1 MDESDRKADSASALS
16 ALDITDSRA
25 FLSGV
30 SDAEQACLSGEIDPG
45 RLMLLVGTP
54 ELTKEEERAILIGC
68 LEHETLL
75 RLVLTPVLDQAGP
88 LSVESS
94 ACIRDAFA
102 DADLVALMTAA
113 VAGSDEDSE
122 AAMVGAMTG
131 LFATLSCLSTDE
143 FQAAGPALGMD
154 PDDSQG
160 FKCVFDAL
168 GGPEELTALMQPDAG
183 PPLTVFSAAMACN
196 LETQKARLYCTG
208 SMSPTLTCLDMPTVA
223 REFGP
228 ADILA
233 DSIIAFRAPDCFE
246 SDYYDDVPIMHRV
259 TEVLDGPDG
268 LPMYTTAG
276 DARGEADPCPVPYE
290 NVVGLVIGI
299 TYDAYPGNAGM
310 YNETQAAAGAFWAAS
325 DVYDE
330 AVTDYEVALSNYEVA
345 LSVYEVALSD
355 YENVVARYDQRYE
368 ELCGFPVD
376 SENTCYLA
384 DDLQQEME
392 VLWDGTE
399 TLWVEVEAQWIEA
412 KAQWVEAEAL
422 FAVTERHYAVYLQS
436 SCQYQT
442 RLHFVRTGEAVKV
455 SCSQPANELTS
466 EAVQVQPLTVILP

>member
-1 MDESDRKADSASALS
+1 
-16 ALDITDSRA
+16 
-25 FLSGV
+25 
-30 SDAEQACLSGEIDPG
+30 
-45 RLMLLVGTP
+45 
-54 ELTKEEERAILIGC
+54 
-68 LEHETLL
+68 
-75 RLVLTPVLDQAGP
+75 
-88 LSVESS
+88 
-94 ACIRDAFA
+94 
-102 DADLVALMTAA
+102 
-113 VAGSDEDSE
+113 
-122 AAMVGAMTG
+122 MVGAMTG

-368 ELCGFPVD
+368 ELCGFPRGTPRTPVTWLMTSNKKWRCCGMGRRRCGLRWRLSGLRRRLSGLRRRHCLPSRRD
-376 SENTCYLA
+376 ITPFIYSPPASTRRGCTSSE
-384 DDLQQEME
+384 
-392 VLWDGTE
+392 
-399 TLWVEVEAQWIEA
+399 
-412 KAQWVEAEAL
+412 
-422 FAVTERHYAVYLQS
+422 
-436 SCQYQT
+436 
-442 RLHFVRTGEAVKV
+442 
-455 SCSQPANELTS
+455 PAR
-466 EAVQVQPLTVILP
+466 P